1 MGQGVMKN
9 TSYSVLFMRDD
20 TDVRSFRVS
29 PRRLRLLLW
38 TCAGLGVL
46 VLVALVVGLKSFVSY
61 RVLLAERRS
70 LELSLADAQ
79 VALERLGNIEK
90 IQQSMGGAP
99 GGKDAAKPDKSAPA
113 GARAFAKVD
122 SGAMTVDNFRAQI
135 SGGAI
140 NVTFDLNNKAAGAAA
155 GDIRLLVLKN
165 DGSMGELEP
174 SSAADLTYQIQR
186 FKRISASARLP
197 EGLTRREAL
206 GLRVEIKN
214 SDGDVILGETYALG
228 G

>member
-1 MGQGVMKN
+1 MKN

-20 TDVRSFRVS
+20 TDVKSFRVS
-29 PRRLRLLLW
+29 PRRLKLLLW
-38 TCAGLGVL
+38 AGAGLGVF
-46 VLVALVVGLKSFVSY
+46 VLIALIVGLKSFVSY
-61 RVLLAERRS
+61 RVLLAERRN

-90 IQQSMGGAP
+90 IQQSMGVAGKD
-99 GGKDAAKPDKSAPA
+99 GKDAAKGDKSAPA
-113 GARAFAKVD
+113 GARAFARVD
-122 SGAMTVDNFRAQI
+122 SGAMAVDNLRAQI
-135 SGGAI
+135 SGGSLS
-140 NVTFDLNNKAAGAAA
+140 VSFDLNNKASGAAA
-155 GDIRLLVLKN
+155 GDIRLLVLKS
-165 DGSMGELEP
+165 DGSLSELEP

-214 SDGDVILGETYALG
+214 SDGEVILGETYALG

>member
-1 MGQGVMKN
+1 MKN

-20 TDVRSFRVS
+20 TDVKSFRVS
-29 PRRLRLLLW
+29 PRRLKLLLW
-38 TCAGLGVL
+38 AGAGLGVF
-46 VLVALVVGLKSFVSY
+46 VFIALVVGLKSFVSY
-61 RVLLAERRS
+61 RVLLAERRN

-90 IQQSMGGAP
+90 IQQSMAGG
-99 GGKDAAKPDKSAPA
+99 GKDGKDAARADRSVPA
-113 GARAFAKVD
+113 GARAFSRVD
-122 SGAMTVDNFRAQI
+122 SGAMTVDNLRAQI
-135 SGGAI
+135 AGGALS
-140 NVTFDLNNKAAGAAA
+140 VSFDLNNKAAGAAA

-165 DGSMGELEP
+165 DGSLSEVEP

-214 SDGDVILGETYALG
+214 SDGEVILGETYALG